1 MKMPSQHYGQDL
13 RRYYRLPAVQVSL
26 AVVLSLFVISVFIV
40 FALRPTIISIT
51 NLQKTISESEKTL
64 KQLDAKVVSL
74 QKASAQLEK
83 IKPLLSSIN
92 TSIPNLGAQYSPL
105 ANSLEILANQTGVK
119 IENESISGTLL
130 FSRVLSPFSPNR
142 NQKIISMPFS
152 IRVTGTYAGISDFM
166 SKLLKMERIVLAE
179 SISITKENGGKTSEQ
194 IVALNLSGNVYY
206 LADED
211 QLNKAMNVK
220 KGQK

>member
-1 MKMPSQHYGQDL
+1 MKIQSQHYGQDL

-26 AVVLSLFVISVFIV
+26 AVVLSLFVMSVFIV

-51 NLQKTISESEKTL
+51 NLKKTIAESEKTL

-74 QKASAQLEK
+74 QKASSQLEA
-83 IKPLLSSIN
+83 IKPLLNSIN
-92 TSIPNLGAQYSPL
+92 TSIPNLGAEYAPL
-105 ANSLEILANQTGVK
+105 ANSVETLAAQTGVK
-119 IENESISGTLL
+119 VENESISGTLL
-130 FSRVLSPFSPNR
+130 FSRVLSPFTPNK

-152 IRVTGTYAGISDFM
+152 IRVTGSYAAISEFM
-166 SKLLKMERIVLAE
+166 TKLLKMERIVLAE
-179 SISITKENGGKTSEQ
+179 SISITKENGGKTDVQ
-194 IVALNLSGNVYY
+194 IVALNLAGNVFY

-211 QLNKAMNVK
+211 QLNKATNTK